1 MPCVLNKENIE
12 KVKRIEMLAYPPH
25 MRMYDDVETPEDVMD
40 YADCEGQFFCHIDD
54 GWYMLGCDE
63 PGETFVADLAASRSL
78 GFTDLNKVMSVLRG
92 MGDKKVTAEC
102 RQSTSYRLLKLAER
116 RGLIEVLS
124 DKTGRKWGNDTMRE
138 VEFLVK
144 PIGFREWLQT
154 NEALDPSL
162 KDRLEKINP
171 KVYPDREKLAAL
183 IAQMEEEPG
192 QITPKDA
199 FARVN
204 ASAATPMAPAVSAEN
219 ATLKKFGQ
227 LVPRPSP
234 AMLGFKSQ
242 YEAKRMT
249 TPEFLSLAFFASKGA
264 SDDQLELLAREMG
277 SLAREWKEKI
287 YFKEVP
293 QIATEYGVHDY
304 QKIEDFS
311 SAVHTL
317 MGLADWHANKGKDG
331 KLYFDPKVDVR
342 PDRHKDLL
350 VDGTKGGIWIYKG
363 SNPAMCR
370 LYGKE
375 TTWCIASSTSTLHY
389 FDYRINNGQTQY
401 FIFDTNKDKDDP
413 ARMTNPGVAP
423 EGQYSEWVDLRN
435 NHSDDEDGN
444 GFGINGYSSIAD
456 YKDYLAGKIGISV
469 DKLDSLMA
477 PEPVTDAEKRLKKY
491 LDDYARAS

>member
-1 MPCVLNKENIE
+1 
-12 KVKRIEMLAYPPH
+12 
-25 MRMYDDVETPEDVMD
+25 
-40 YADCEGQFFCHIDD
+40 
-54 GWYMLGCDE
+54 
-63 PGETFVADLAASRSL
+63 
-78 GFTDLNKVMSVLRG
+78 
-92 MGDKKVTAEC
+92 
-102 RQSTSYRLLKLAER
+102 
-116 RGLIEVLS
+116 
-124 DKTGRKWGNDTMRE
+124 
-138 VEFLVK
+138 
-144 PIGFREWLQT
+144 
-154 NEALDPSL
+154 
-162 KDRLEKINP
+162 
-171 KVYPDREKLAAL
+171 
-183 IAQMEEEPG
+183 
-192 QITPKDA
+192 
-199 FARVN
+199 
-204 ASAATPMAPAVSAEN
+204 
-219 ATLKKFGQ
+219 
-227 LVPRPSP
+227 
-234 AMLGFKSQ
+234 
-242 YEAKRMT
+242 
-249 TPEFLSLAFFASKGA
+249 
-264 SDDQLELLAREMG
+264 
-277 SLAREWKEKI
+277 
-287 YFKEVP
+287 
-293 QIATEYGVHDY
+293 
-304 QKIEDFS
+304 
-311 SAVHTL
+311 
-317 MGLADWHANKGKDG
+317 MGLADWHANKGKG
-331 KLYFDPKVDVR
+331 GRLYFDPKVDVR